1 MTTGQ
6 TRAEALIVGRSQ
18 AVLDTTVALLAD
30 RGFAAQATSDFAAI
44 TDQVDAS
51 RLGVVVLGG
60 QVPPD
65 KKAEIQEQI
74 SAVNDGAI
82 FVQGL
87 SGIPG
92 LIADQVAI
100 AFAGEQLFPGQTP
113 RYDAATNTIAL
124 ALYAPV
130 DVEVTVYWITALI
143 PPDPK
148 SASLELQRGRL
159 LAGDHAFAVPD
170 TVSLDAAFATVRAG
184 AAAWSFRL
192 G

>member
-1 MTTGQ
+1 MTTTQ
-6 TRAEALIVGRSQ
+6 THAEALIIGRSQ
-18 AVLDTTVALLAD
+18 VVLDTTVEILAD
-30 RGFAAQATSDFAAI
+30 RGFVAHATNDFAAI
-44 TDQVDAS
+44 TEQVDAS

-65 KKAEIQEQI
+65 TKAEIQAQI
-74 SAVNDGAI
+74 SAVNDGVL

-100 AFAGEQLFPGQTP
+100 AFAGEQLIPGQAP
-113 RYDAATNTIAL
+113 RYDAEQRAIEL
-124 ALYAPV
+124 RLYAPL

-148 SASLELQRGRL
+148 SASLVLQHGRL
-159 LAGDHAFAVPD
+159 PAGDHAFAVPD
-170 TVSLDAAFATVRAG
+170 AVALDAAFATVRAG